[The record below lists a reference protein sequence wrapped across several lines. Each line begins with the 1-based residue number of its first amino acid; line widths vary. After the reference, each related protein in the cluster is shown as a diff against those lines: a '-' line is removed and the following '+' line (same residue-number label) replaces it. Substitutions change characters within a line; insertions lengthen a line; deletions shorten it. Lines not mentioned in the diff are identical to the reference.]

1 MSKIYWDK
9 IRFLVTNGCN
19 YRCRFCHNEGQSKDS
34 PSRHMSYDNFKTLID
49 FVKDQDISE
58 LCFSGG
64 EPFLNKDLIR
74 MIRYADDNTASD
86 IGCATNLSLIT
97 NSQIHELSSTRVKF
111 NIQFPFAS
119 DADFR
124 DSTGSGNYMK
134 VVETIKKVQD
144 SGINIGLNSVIQS
157 LDMSKF
163 VQVLEFALEN
173 ELPLKLLPQ
182 IGLTGSDKFKDKIS
196 TYRKDIVAQWKEP
209 ITQFETMAKETE
221 KILAD
226 TYNTINEQ
234 CANYD
239 NAKKEAMRQTMIEYF
254 NELQKVNHYDMITFE
269 DVGLNITLASSEK
282 ALKEQIREYFD
293 KIHVDLDLINSQ
305 EYASEIMVEYNQ
317 NGHDASQAI
326 VLVVNRHKAMEEE
339 QRRIEEK
346 AKERQEEQKQFI
358 ASNNLEE
365 YNVEEEIV
373 APEEVIETPEEP
385 SEPPTFTVKFVV
397 TGTKEQLI
405 ALREYIEEKG
415 LHYE

>member
-9 IRFLVTNGCN
+9 IRFLVTNECN

-34 PSRHMSYDNFKTLID
+34 PSRHMSFDNFKTLID

-97 NSQIHELSSTRVKF
+97 DTQIQELSSTRVKF

-182 IGLTGSDKFKDKIS
+182 IGLTGSDRFKEKIYPLLQAKAVERIDKGTGAIRFTLENGNHRITVLYIDS
-196 TYRKDIVAQWKEP
+196 PCFTKDIERCRKYGEVRVLPEMTLQSCILKGGTSPLALERGKEFVLSQFRVLWKD
-209 ITQFETMAKETE
+209 F
-221 KILAD
+221 
-226 TYNTINEQ
+226 NQ
-234 CANYD
+234 C
-239 NAKKEAMRQTMIEYF
+239 
-254 NELQKVNHYDMITFE
+254 
-269 DVGLNITLASSEK
+269 
-282 ALKEQIREYFD
+282 
-293 KIHVDLDLINSQ
+293 
-305 EYASEIMVEYNQ
+305 
-317 NGHDASQAI
+317 
-326 VLVVNRHKAMEEE
+326 
-339 QRRIEEK
+339 
-346 AKERQEEQKQFI
+346 
-358 ASNNLEE
+358 
-365 YNVEEEIV
+365 
-373 APEEVIETPEEP
+373 
-385 SEPPTFTVKFVV
+385 
-397 TGTKEQLI
+397 
-405 ALREYIEEKG
+405 
-415 LHYE
+415 

>member
-1 MSKIYWDK
+1 MSQIYWDK
-9 IRFLVTNGCN
+9 IRILVANGCN
-19 YRCRFCHNEGQSKDS
+19 YRCRFCHNEGQSKYS
-34 PSRHMSYDNFKTLID
+34 PSQYMSYDNFKTLID

-97 NSQIHELSSTRVKF
+97 DTQIQELSSTRVKF

-182 IGLTGSDKFKDKIS
+182 IGLTGSDRFKEKIYPLLQAKAVERIDKGTGAIRFTLENGNHRITVLYIDS
-196 TYRKDIVAQWKEP
+196 PCFTKDIERCRKYGEVRVLPEMTLQSCILKGGTSPLALERGKEFVLSQFRVLWKD
-209 ITQFETMAKETE
+209 F
-221 KILAD
+221 
-226 TYNTINEQ
+226 NQ
-234 CANYD
+234 C
-239 NAKKEAMRQTMIEYF
+239 
-254 NELQKVNHYDMITFE
+254 
-269 DVGLNITLASSEK
+269 
-282 ALKEQIREYFD
+282 
-293 KIHVDLDLINSQ
+293 
-305 EYASEIMVEYNQ
+305 
-317 NGHDASQAI
+317 
-326 VLVVNRHKAMEEE
+326 
-339 QRRIEEK
+339 
-346 AKERQEEQKQFI
+346 
-358 ASNNLEE
+358 
-365 YNVEEEIV
+365 
-373 APEEVIETPEEP
+373 
-385 SEPPTFTVKFVV
+385 
-397 TGTKEQLI
+397 
-405 ALREYIEEKG
+405 
-415 LHYE
+415 

>member
-97 NSQIHELSSTRVKF
+97 DTQIQELSSTRVKF

-134 VVETIKKVQD
+134 VVETIKKVKD

-182 IGLTGSDKFKDKIS
+182 IGLTGSDRFKEKIYPLLQAKAVERIDKGTGAIRYTLENGNHRITVLYIDS
-196 TYRKDIVAQWKEP
+196 PCFTKDIERCRKYGEVRVLPEMTLQSCILKGGTSPLALERGKEFVLSQFRVLWKD
-209 ITQFETMAKETE
+209 F
-221 KILAD
+221 
-226 TYNTINEQ
+226 NQ
-234 CANYD
+234 C
-239 NAKKEAMRQTMIEYF
+239 
-254 NELQKVNHYDMITFE
+254 
-269 DVGLNITLASSEK
+269 
-282 ALKEQIREYFD
+282 
-293 KIHVDLDLINSQ
+293 
-305 EYASEIMVEYNQ
+305 
-317 NGHDASQAI
+317 
-326 VLVVNRHKAMEEE
+326 
-339 QRRIEEK
+339 
-346 AKERQEEQKQFI
+346 
-358 ASNNLEE
+358 
-365 YNVEEEIV
+365 
-373 APEEVIETPEEP
+373 
-385 SEPPTFTVKFVV
+385 
-397 TGTKEQLI
+397 
-405 ALREYIEEKG
+405 
-415 LHYE
+415 